1 MEFWYVPFRGRER
14 GEESALMQSAAITDD
29 PEECKTPPF
38 LVEKD
43 SLASQTPVIW
53 KSSIQGLEKQYV
65 DAILNTGVLLKSIT

>member
-1 MEFWYVPFRGRER
+1 MPFRGRER

-43 SLASQTPVIW
+43 SLASQTPVI
-53 KSSIQGLEKQYV
+53 
-65 DAILNTGVLLKSIT
+65 